1 LKEVAIGVK
10 CQNIRNFFK
19 GLKVCVASAW
29 YPHANNPY
37 HCIFVHDF
45 AKRIRR
51 AGAKVFVFTII
62 HSREDKKF
70 EMWDNIPVLRV
81 KVNTILS
88 FFNPFKFLSFFK
100 VFNKADLIHVHAI
113 DVFGAFSILIAKLI
127 RKPVVVTVHRADVLP
142 SNSLFLN
149 ILRIIAFKVVDA
161 IIAVSKAT
169 KKLALNVGAPANKIT
184 VIYNAVDETMFT
196 PRSKSLCRQKLGL
209 PQNSKIILFV
219 GNLIPRK
226 GVEYLIRALP
236 IILTKI
242 PNVLLVVIGD
252 GPQRNELEHL
262 AKELN
267 LEQNIVFTGR
277 ISTEKL
283 CLYYGAADI
292 FVLPSLHEG
301 HPMVLLEAM
310 ASGLPVVATKVSGNM
325 ETVIHGKN
333 GYLVEPKN
341 AHQLANAIIKIL
353 SERKQ
358 ISKFGKASLMI
369 YRKKFSEEKQIC
381 KIAEIYSR
389 ILRSKF

>member
-1 LKEVAIGVK
+1 MKEVAIGVK

>member
-1 LKEVAIGVK
+1 MK